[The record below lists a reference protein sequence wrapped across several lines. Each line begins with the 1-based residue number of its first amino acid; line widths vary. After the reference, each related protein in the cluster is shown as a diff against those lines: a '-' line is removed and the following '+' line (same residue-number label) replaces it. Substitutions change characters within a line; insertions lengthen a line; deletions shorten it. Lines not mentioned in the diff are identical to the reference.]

1 MLLVLFFSACGAT
14 ATDTRPAQSAPTL
27 AATLPPARYSVAIQ
41 REVAYGP
48 LSAEKLDI
56 CRPEKA
62 AGARPGVILVH
73 GGGWTGGSKETLLG
87 PCRLLAQQG
96 FVAATVDYR
105 LAQTGLPGTQWPA
118 QLVDVQL
125 VVRWLRSQSTQ
136 LNLDPQRLG
145 AWGSSAGGH
154 LAVFLGSLKTIH
166 SGDQAQLLANQSPTV
181 SWVVDE
187 FGPTN
192 LTAYDSKVLDHN
204 FAALFGGSY
213 QQNPAAYRDA
223 SPLFAINSQSA
234 STLIIQG
241 AQDGTV
247 PPNQS
252 GALQQALQKNNVPVQ
267 YLSYQ
272 GGHTFHDLTRQQR
285 ATITAQEL
293 TFLIGSEHP

>member
-1 MLLVLFFSACGAT
+1 M
-14 ATDTRPAQSAPTL
+14 
-27 AATLPPARYSVAIQ
+27 
-41 REVAYGP
+41 
-48 LSAEKLDI
+48 
-56 CRPEKA
+56 
-62 AGARPGVILVH
+62 
-73 GGGWTGGSKETLLG
+73 
-87 PCRLLAQQG
+87 
-96 FVAATVDYR
+96 AATVDYR

-136 LNLDPQRLG
+136 LNLDPRRLG
-145 AWGSSAGGH
+145 AWCSSAGGH
-154 LAVFLGSLKTIH
+154 LVVFLVSLKTIH